1 MCIKNGVKHNTP
13 VTISPMSGGNL
24 RILARTAGLV
34 IGMGLVAWA
43 VVVAAGAIDWLM
55 LAQVPPHFFAVLV
68 LAVWGNLLISSY
80 LWHLVTRG
88 FEANPLIGLVNMV
101 GLIQASAL
109 LNYLPFRPGL
119 FGRAAY
125 LKLVHQ
131 LPLRH
136 SALCFLI
143 ICTMGLI
150 VSTAALGLWLITR
163 LWLPMGPGVYAGALV
178 VVVVALSFLVRGV
191 AQRVSP
197 RAVDKPWLWLPVR
210 TADLFVTA
218 ARLWLAFEII
228 GHPIGPVEA
237 LGLAAADRLAALIS
251 ITPGGLGVREWV
263 IALVAPAAAPIALSA
278 ALIDRAAEAIV
289 VAVVGAVSLLLLRT
303 PPNNTSFSQAE
314 DPCRQAR

>member
-1 MCIKNGVKHNTP
+1 
-13 VTISPMSGGNL
+13 MSGANL
-24 RILARTAGLV
+24 RILARTGGLV

-55 LAQVPPHFFAVLV
+55 LAQAPPHFFVVLV

-143 ICTMGLI
+143 VSTMGLI

-178 VVVVALSFLVRGV
+178 VVVVALSFLVRG
-191 AQRVSP
+191 AARRVSSRP
-197 RAVDKPWLWLPVR
+197 VDKPWLWLPVR

-237 LGLAAADRLAALIS
+237 LGLAAADRLVALIG

-278 ALIDRAAEAIV
+278 ALIDRAAEAGV
-289 VAVVGAVSLLLLRT
+289 VTVVGAVSLLILRT
-303 PPNNTSFSQAE
+303 PPNNTSLSQAE
-314 DPCRQAR
+314 DQCRQAR